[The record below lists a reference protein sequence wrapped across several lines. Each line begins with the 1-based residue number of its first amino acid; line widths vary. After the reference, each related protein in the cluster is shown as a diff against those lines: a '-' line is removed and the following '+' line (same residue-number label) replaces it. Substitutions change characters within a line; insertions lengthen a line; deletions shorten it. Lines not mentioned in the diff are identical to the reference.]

1 MVKVCVPNY
10 YNDDEIKYGEYFK
23 KYSFELSNFQKHA
36 IESIVT
42 GNHSLVCAPTGSGKT
57 LVADFAIEYMVNLG
71 KKVIYTSPIKAL
83 SNQKFYE
90 FTNKYPNISFG
101 LLTGDIKTNP
111 EADVLI
117 MTAEILLNKL
127 YSKDNSTSV
136 NSFDMNIEN
145 ELGCVIMD
153 EVHYINDE
161 ERGHVWEET
170 IMLLPEQIQM
180 IMLSATLD
188 SPEKFAGWCEN
199 RWNNEKKVYLTCE
212 HIRQV
217 PLTHYMFITCN
228 NSIFKIIKDKDK
240 QNEIRTMINKPLR
253 IQTSNGIYEETN
265 YFKINKMLGLFADN
279 KVFVKRQHILND
291 VCKYMVDNSMLP
303 ALCFVLSR
311 KLLEECANEV
321 TVVLLEDDSKVPYI
335 INYECEKILRKLPN
349 YKEYL
354 NLPEYINLV
363 KLLEKGIAIH
373 HAGVMPIFREMVEI
387 LYSKGYIKLLFATET
402 FSVGLNMPTKSVV
415 FTDINKYD
423 GKIKRMLYSHEYTQM
438 AGRAGRRGID
448 KVGNVIHLN
457 NLIRNNNS
465 TNYKIMMNGKPQ
477 ILKSKFKISYNN
489 VLNHILNN
497 SEGGSSHTPIF
508 YKNSIIDN
516 DINCEIYIAKHQL
529 YLLDKEFRDYNMKT
543 EVSIVEEYIDVIEK
557 RSVCVNKKRRECDKR
572 IEYLLQQYKS
582 IENDA
587 SILKSYLLKKNN
599 LVSIIENKGNILHF
613 NFNDIL
619 NILIEKG
626 FVMPEL
632 VDDETSPKY
641 NLSLTG
647 KSALKINEVHS
658 LIFSSLIMGNIFD
671 DLQPFQMVSILSCFT
686 NINVCEELKT
696 YHPQSDD
703 KKVVEV
709 ISQIHK
715 MVDDYLGLEC
725 KYQLNTGAD
734 YTINYDIVNYVVQ
747 WCHCETEAECKFVIQ
762 LIKEEKDIS
771 LGDFVKAILKIN
783 NVCREMESIA
793 EENGNIK
800 LLKMFS
806 GISKLLLKYVAT
818 SESLYV

>member
-423 GKIKRMLYSHEYTQM
+423 GKIKRILYSHEYTQM

>member
-240 QNEIRTMINKPLR
+240 QNEIRTLINKPLR

-279 KVFVKRQHILND
+279 KVFVKRQHILNE

-423 GKIKRMLYSHEYTQM
+423 GKIKRILYSHEYTQM

-557 RSVCVNKKRRECDKR
+557 RSACVNKKRRECDKI

-734 YTINYDIVNYVVQ
+734 YTINYDIVNYLVQ